1 MVQIKFLFRTGA
13 AHIEQATF
21 FFHLL
26 VDFGHREHRSSTH
39 KREDFV
45 IATRQMD
52 RIEFQALCHVNRH
65 ERHEALRRI
74 DLLVAISQERNI
86 LQERI
91 ERCARMFFIKFAD
104 SVNHFVQVRN
114 AFVGRDFVF
123 LAQEVLIARI
133 VDDMFS
139 KNRERILAR
148 SHHVLP
154 VRHKVGK
161 HLKLRS
167 AAPRAVRLGE

>member
-1 MVQIKFLFRTGA
+1 MVQIKFLFSTGA
-13 AHIEQATF
+13 AHIEQAAF

-26 VDFGHREHRSSTH
+26 VDFCHREHRSSTH
-39 KREDFV
+39 EREDFI
-45 IATRQMD
+45 IATRQVN
-52 RIEFQALCHVNRH
+52 RIEFQALRHVNRH

-74 DLLVAISQERNI
+74 DLLVAIRQKRNI

-91 ERCARMFFIKFAD
+91 KRCTRMFFVKFAD
-104 SVNHFVQVRN
+104 SVDHFVQVRN
-114 AFVGRDFVF
+114 SFVGSDFVF

-133 VDDMFS
+133 IDNMFS
-139 KNRERILAR
+139 KNRKRILTR